1 MKVSTSTN
9 FVVGL
14 STEEEEEE
22 DGEEEEEEIGVLV
35 VFRACHCSGLFYL
48 LAIISGTE
56 LLLDQVMCLK
66 RIITAAFGQFCML
79 RLMGVSAPSLHR
91 ESTDSL
97 TL

>member
-1 MKVSTSTN
+1 MKVSTCTN

-22 DGEEEEEEIGVLV
+22 EEEGEIGVLV

-66 RIITAAFGQFCML
+66 RLITAAFGQFCMLL

-97 TL
+97 IL